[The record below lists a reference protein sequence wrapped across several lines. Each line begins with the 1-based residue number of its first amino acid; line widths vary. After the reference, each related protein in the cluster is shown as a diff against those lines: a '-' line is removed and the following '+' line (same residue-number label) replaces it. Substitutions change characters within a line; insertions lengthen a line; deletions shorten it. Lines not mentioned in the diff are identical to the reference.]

1 MADPVSEPKFEPLI
15 LTDARMLPGADK
27 VPDFMLHAIQ
37 QIIDG
42 RSETREIMVY
52 AARLLGGI
60 DGYQKEMM
68 GPEGVLVKLRGELVS
83 IRQQNDLRHKS
94 EREALDAIRASL
106 DRFGE
111 RLTSIETTGRTFQEQ
126 MQREVTALR
135 SDLGK
140 LERRVDKLEES
151 FAVGDLSVPRS

>member
-15 LTDARMLPGADK
+15 LTDARMLPGVDK

-151 FAVGDLSVPRS
+151 FAAGDLSVPRS

>member
-151 FAVGDLSVPRS
+151 FAAGDLSVPRS

>member
-1 MADPVSEPKFEPLI
+1 VADPVSEPKFEPLI